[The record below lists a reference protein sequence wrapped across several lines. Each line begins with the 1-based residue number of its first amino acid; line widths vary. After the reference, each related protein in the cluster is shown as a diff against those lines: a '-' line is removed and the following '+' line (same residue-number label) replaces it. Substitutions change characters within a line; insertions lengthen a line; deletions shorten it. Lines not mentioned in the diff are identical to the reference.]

1 MPWLDPQTMRMKE
14 TLDRHPFMILID
26 SGITHNFLD
35 PKVAEKA
42 GLPIKGNGTMEVM
55 VANGERIPSKD

>member
-1 MPWLDPQTMRMKE
+1 MRMKE

-42 GLPIKGNGTMEVM
+42 GLPIKGNGTMEEM